1 MRDLKAAV
9 VIMLLTASLVAGC
22 TGDIPEEDLDAKYE
36 EGYDAGYE
44 DAYDASYDG
53 VAQHQYNEGWDDGWE
68 AGNADSQAEIAGI
81 QATVSGLEATIAL
94 MEDQRDSLLALL
106 SESQEFANQTLS
118 LAEAMN
124 ETVAG
129 LYIMLGEN
137 ATLVQQ
143 LQSELVIQEN
153 LAIHWRDA
161 AENNSANGWS
171 NYLAGTDLSGA
182 DLTGALLVGASLY
195 DTVLIQ
201 AYLGGVNLTDADM
214 RYADLRDAY
223 LGYADLTGADTYQIR
238 LDGVT
243 WDNTICPDG
252 TNSNDNGNTCV
263 NNL

>member
-1 MRDLKAAV
+1 
-9 VIMLLTASLVAGC
+9 
-22 TGDIPEEDLDAKYE
+22 
-36 EGYDAGYE
+36 
-44 DAYDASYDG
+44 
-53 VAQHQYNEGWDDGWE
+53 
-68 AGNADSQAEIAGI
+68 
-81 QATVSGLEATIAL
+81 
-94 MEDQRDSLLALL
+94 
-106 SESQEFANQTLS
+106 
-118 LAEAMN
+118 MN

-195 DTVLIQ
+195 GTVLTH
-201 AYLGGVNLTDADM
+201 AYLGGVNLSDTDM

-238 LDGVT
+238 LDRVT

>member
-1 MRDLKAAV
+1 MQKSHPALLAIL
-9 VIMLLTASLVAGC
+9 IMTVALAGC
-22 TGDIPEEDLDAKYE
+22 VSEDTSDLDTQIEDLESQNTNLTQTVADR
-36 EGYDAGYE
+36 
-44 DAYDASYDG
+44 DASI
-53 VAQHQYNEGWDDGWE
+53 
-68 AGNADSQAEIAGI
+68 SQLES
-81 QATVSGLEATIAL
+81 TVSVHESNIAGLEAAITL
-94 MEDQRDSLLALL
+94 MEEQRDSLLALL
-106 SESQEFANQTLS
+106 SDSQEFANQTIAV
-118 LAEAMN
+118 AEAMN

-129 LYIMLGEN
+129 LHAMLGEN

-195 DTVLIQ
+195 GTVLTH
-201 AYLGGVNLTDADM
+201 AYLGGVNLTDTDM

-238 LDGVT
+238 LDRVT